1 MYAGEKLNSITHL
14 VGTVFALLG
23 LGALISVSIDIGRPK
38 VIVGFCVF
46 GFCLVLAYAM
56 STLYHSFKPSKIKQ
70 LFRLFDHISIY
81 LLIAGTYTPIT
92 LISMSERGGWKLLI
106 AVWIL
111 ALLGVLT
118 EVFLSGTAVKVL
130 QLLIY
135 LAMGWLCV
143 IDFASV
149 RASLPGAGFV
159 WLLAGGITYTA
170 GVTFYLLDKIKRPTS
185 AYLVR
190 HAHGIW
196 HFFVLAGSVAHF
208 IAIIGYVR

>member
-23 LGALISVSIDIGRPK
+23 MGALISVSIDIGRPK

-46 GFCLVLAYAM
+46 GFSLVLAYTM
-56 STLYHSFKPSKIKQ
+56 STLYHSFKPSKVKQ

-92 LISMSERGGWKLLI
+92 LISMSERGGWKLLL

-111 ALLGVLT
+111 AVIGVLS
-118 EVFLSGTAVKVL
+118 EVFLTGKAVKVL
-130 QLLIY
+130 QLSIY

-159 WLLAGGITYTA
+159 WLLAGGVTYTT
-170 GVTFYLLDKIKRPTS
+170 GVCFYLLDKIKRPTS
-185 AYLVR
+185 TYLVR

-196 HFFVLAGSVAHF
+196 HFFVMAGSVAHF